1 MTAGDGDGRF
11 RLGLAG
17 AGRMGRTHLAALA
30 GSRQVRVTGLAEP
43 HPGARAATARPGLPA
58 FATVAELLAAG
69 NLDGVLV
76 AAPTS
81 AHTPIVTE
89 IVAAGLPV
97 LCEKPC
103 GLDTAQ
109 AQACAAAADR
119 AGVLLQVAYW
129 RRFVPELAAL
139 RQRIRAGE
147 LGRILAVNCYQ
158 WDEAPPGEGFR
169 GASGGIFA
177 DMGVHEFDQVRWLT
191 GQEFCA
197 LRVAAARPDA
207 AGEAGS
213 QLAEGRGAVFPTSD
227 AGATKERRRS
237 EEGRQRL
244 SSGPQRAS
252 QHSEPASTDP
262 DCGQVVAELD
272 GGGTALI
279 SLGRWHPAGDTC
291 RVEVFGTAG
300 SASVVF
306 LPPGAGDGPFRAALR
321 RQAEDFAR
329 AVRDGTPGQGASAAD
344 AVTALDLAGQAA
356 AQLTAPAYR
365 GS

>member
-43 HPGARAATARPGLPA
+43 DPAARAAASRPGLPG
-58 FATVAELLAAG
+58 FATVAGLVAAG

-89 IVAAGLPV
+89 IAAAGLPV

-109 AQACAAAADR
+109 AQACAAAAGR

-129 RRFVPELAAL
+129 RRFVPELAEL

-147 LGRILAVNCYQ
+147 LGRVLAVNCYQ
-158 WDEAPPGEGFR
+158 WDEAPPGKGFR

-191 GQEFCA
+191 GQEFGP
-197 LRVAAARPDA
+197 LQVAAAGPEADGPSPD
-207 AGEAGS
+207 
-213 QLAEGRGAVFPTSD
+213 GASD
-227 AGATKERRRS
+227 PGA
-237 EEGRQRL
+237 
-244 SSGPQRAS
+244 
-252 QHSEPASTDP
+252 SEPASTDP
-262 DCGQVVAELD
+262 DCAQAVAGLD

-279 SLGRWHPAGDTC
+279 SLVRWHPAGDTC
-291 RVEVFGTAG
+291 RVEVLGTAG
-300 SASVVF
+300 TASVVF

-329 AVRDGTPGQGASAAD
+329 VVTTGAPGQGASAAD
-344 AVTALDLAGQAA
+344 AVIALDLAGQAA

>member
-1 MTAGDGDGRF
+1 VTAGDGDGRF

-30 GSRQVRVTGLAEP
+30 GSRQVLVTGLAEP
-43 HPGARAATARPGLPA
+43 DPGARAAAVRPGLPG

-81 AHTPIVTE
+81 AHASIVTE
-89 IVAAGLPV
+89 IAAAGLPV

-109 AQACAAAADR
+109 AQSCAAAADR

-129 RRFVPELAAL
+129 RRFVPELAVL

-147 LGRILAVNCYQ
+147 LGRVLAVNCYQ
-158 WDEAPPGEGFR
+158 WDEAPPGKGFR

-197 LRVAAARPDA
+197 LQVATAGPDA
-207 AGEAGS
+207 AGGAG
-213 QLAEGRGAVFPTSD
+213 
-227 AGATKERRRS
+227 
-237 EEGRQRL
+237 
-244 SSGPQRAS
+244 RAS
-252 QHSEPASTDP
+252 EGSASQAARREPASTDP
-262 DCGQVVAELD
+262 ADPDCAQAVAGLD

-279 SLGRWHPAGDTC
+279 SLVRWHPAGDTC
-291 RVEVFGTAG
+291 RVEVLGTAG
-300 SASVVF
+300 TASVVF

-329 AVRDGTPGQGASAAD
+329 AVTTGAPGQGASAAD
-344 AVTALDLAGQAA
+344 AVIALDLAGRAA

>member
-1 MTAGDGDGRF
+1 MTGDGDGDGRF

-43 HPGARAATARPGLPA
+43 DPATRAAAARPGLPG
-58 FATVAELLAAG
+58 FATVTGLLAAG

-81 AHTPIVTE
+81 AHAPIVTE
-89 IVAAGLPV
+89 IAAAGLPV

-103 GLDTAQ
+103 GLDAAQ
-109 AQACAAAADR
+109 AQACAAAADG

-139 RQRIRAGE
+139 RQRILAGE

-158 WDEAPPGEGFR
+158 WDEAPPGAAFR

-191 GQEFCA
+191 GQEFRA

-207 AGEAGS
+207 GEAG
-213 QLAEGRGAVFPTSD
+213 P
-227 AGATKERRRS
+227 AGT
-237 EEGRQRL
+237 G
-244 SSGPQRAS
+244 
-252 QHSEPASTDP
+252 EPASTDP

-321 RQAEDFAR
+321 RQAEDFAQ
-329 AVRDGTPGQGASAAD
+329 AVLSGAPGQGASAGD

>member
-43 HPGARAATARPGLPA
+43 DPAARAAATRPGLPG
-58 FATVAELLAAG
+58 FATVAELVAAG

-81 AHTPIVTE
+81 AHAPIVTE
-89 IVAAGLPV
+89 IAAAGLPV

-109 AQACAAAADR
+109 AQACAATADR

-147 LGRILAVNCYQ
+147 LGRVLAVNCYQ
-158 WDEAPPGEGFR
+158 WDEAPPGAGFR

-197 LRVAAARPDA
+197 LQVAAAGP
-207 AGEAGS
+207 
-213 QLAEGRGAVFPTSD
+213 GA
-227 AGATKERRRS
+227 
-237 EEGRQRL
+237 
-244 SSGPQRAS
+244 
-252 QHSEPASTDP
+252 SEPASTDP
-262 DCGQVVAELD
+262 DCAQAVACLD

-279 SLGRWHPAGDTC
+279 SLVRWHPAGDTC
-291 RVEVFGTAG
+291 RIEVLGTAG
-300 SASVVF
+300 TASVVF

-329 AVRDGTPGQGASAAD
+329 AVTAGAPGQGASAAD
-344 AVTALDLAGQAA
+344 AVIALDLAGQAA
-356 AQLTAPAYR
+356 AQLTVPAYR

>member
-11 RLGLAG
+11 RLGVAG

-43 HPGARAATARPGLPA
+43 DPAARAAAARPGLPG
-58 FATVAELLAAG
+58 FATVAELVAAG

-81 AHTPIVTE
+81 AHAPIVTE
-89 IVAAGLPV
+89 IAAAGLPV

-147 LGRILAVNCYQ
+147 LGRVLAVNCYQ
-158 WDEAPPGEGFR
+158 WDEAPPGAGFR

-197 LRVAAARPDA
+197 LQVAAAGLDG
-207 AGEAGS
+207 AGEAG
-213 QLAEGRGAVFPTSD
+213 
-227 AGATKERRRS
+227 
-237 EEGRQRL
+237 
-244 SSGPQRAS
+244 
-252 QHSEPASTDP
+252 PASTDP
-262 DCGQVVAELD
+262 DCAQAVAGLD

-279 SLGRWHPAGDTC
+279 SLVRWHPAGDTC
-291 RVEVFGTAG
+291 RVEVLGTAG
-300 SASVVF
+300 TASVVF

-329 AVRDGTPGQGASAAD
+329 AVTTGAPGLGASAAD
-344 AVTALDLAGQAA
+344 AVIALDLAGQAA
-356 AQLTAPAYR
+356 AQLAAPAYR

>member
-43 HPGARAATARPGLPA
+43 DPATRAAAARPGLPG
-58 FATVAELLAAG
+58 FATVAELVAAG

-81 AHTPIVTE
+81 AHNPIVTE
-89 IVAAGLPV
+89 IAAAGLPV

-109 AQACAAAADR
+109 AQVCAAAAAR

-147 LGRILAVNCYQ
+147 LGRVLAVNCYQ
-158 WDEAPPGEGFR
+158 WDEAPPGKGFR

-191 GQEFCA
+191 GQEFGP
-197 LRVAAARPDA
+197 LQVAAAGPEADGPSPD
-207 AGEAGS
+207 
-213 QLAEGRGAVFPTSD
+213 GA
-227 AGATKERRRS
+227 
-237 EEGRQRL
+237 
-244 SSGPQRAS
+244 SGPGA
-252 QHSEPASTDP
+252 SEPASTDP
-262 DCGQVVAELD
+262 DCAQAVAGLD

-279 SLGRWHPAGDTC
+279 SLVRWHPAGDTC
-291 RVEVFGTAG
+291 RVEVLGTAG
-300 SASVVF
+300 TASVVF

-329 AVRDGTPGQGASAAD
+329 VVTTGAPGQGASAAD
-344 AVTALDLAGQAA
+344 AVIALDLAGQAA

>member
-1 MTAGDGDGRF
+1 MTAGDGDRRF

-43 HPGARAATARPGLPA
+43 DPAARAAAARPGLPG
-58 FATVAELLAAG
+58 FATVAELVAAG
-69 NLDGVLV
+69 NLDGILV

-89 IVAAGLPV
+89 IAAAGLPV

-158 WDEAPPGEGFR
+158 WDEAPPGAGFR

-197 LRVAAARPDA
+197 LRVAAAGPDA
-207 AGEAGS
+207 DGPSAD
-213 QLAEGRGAVFPTSD
+213 GA
-227 AGATKERRRS
+227 
-237 EEGRQRL
+237 
-244 SSGPQRAS
+244 SGPA
-252 QHSEPASTDP
+252 AAYAGLADP
-262 DCGQVVAELD
+262 DCAQAVAGLD

-279 SLGRWHPAGDTC
+279 SLVRWHPAGDTC
-291 RVEVFGTAG
+291 RVEVLGTAG
-300 SASVVF
+300 TASVVF

-329 AVRDGTPGQGASAAD
+329 AVTTGAPGQGASAAD
-344 AVTALDLAGQAA
+344 AVIALDLAGQAA

>member
-1 MTAGDGDGRF
+1 MTDGDGDGRF
-11 RLGLAG
+11 RLGVAG

-43 HPGARAATARPGLPA
+43 DPAARAAAARPGLPG
-58 FATVAELLAAG
+58 FATVAELVAAG

-81 AHTPIVTE
+81 AHAPIVTE
-89 IVAAGLPV
+89 IAAVGLPV

-109 AQACAAAADR
+109 AQACAATAER

-147 LGRILAVNCYQ
+147 LGQVLAVNCYQ
-158 WDEAPPGEGFR
+158 WDEAPPGKGFR

-191 GQEFCA
+191 GQEFGP

-207 AGEAGS
+207 HGPS
-213 QLAEGRGAVFPTSD
+213 PDGA
-227 AGATKERRRS
+227 
-237 EEGRQRL
+237 
-244 SSGPQRAS
+244 SGPGA
-252 QHSEPASTDP
+252 SEPASTDP
-262 DCGQVVAELD
+262 DCAQAVAGLD
-272 GGGTALI
+272 GGSTALI
-279 SLGRWHPAGDTC
+279 SLVRWHPAGDTC
-291 RVEVFGTAG
+291 RVEVLGTAG
-300 SASVVF
+300 TASVVF

-329 AVRDGTPGQGASAAD
+329 AVTTGAPGQGASAAD
-344 AVTALDLAGQAA
+344 AVIALDLAGQAA

>member
-1 MTAGDGDGRF
+1 MTDGDGDGRF
-11 RLGLAG
+11 RLGVAG

-43 HPGARAATARPGLPA
+43 DPAARAAAARPGLPG
-58 FATVAELLAAG
+58 FATVAELVAAG

-81 AHTPIVTE
+81 AHAPIVTE
-89 IVAAGLPV
+89 IAAAGLPV

-103 GLDTAQ
+103 GLDTVQ
-109 AQACAAAADR
+109 AQACAAAAGR

-158 WDEAPPGEGFR
+158 WDEAPPGAGFR

-191 GQEFCA
+191 GQEFGA
-197 LRVAAARPDA
+197 LQVAAARPDA
-207 AGEAGS
+207 AGEAG
-213 QLAEGRGAVFPTSD
+213 
-227 AGATKERRRS
+227 
-237 EEGRQRL
+237 
-244 SSGPQRAS
+244 
-252 QHSEPASTDP
+252 PASTDP
-262 DCGQVVAELD
+262 DCAQAVAGLD

-279 SLGRWHPAGDTC
+279 SLVRWHPAGDTC
-291 RVEVFGTAG
+291 RVEVLGTAG
-300 SASVVF
+300 TASVVF

-329 AVRDGTPGQGASAAD
+329 VVTTGAPGQGASAAD
-344 AVTALDLAGQAA
+344 AVIALDLAGQAA

>member
-30 GSRQVRVTGLAEP
+30 GSRQVLVTGLAEP
-43 HPGARAATARPGLPA
+43 DPAARAAAARPGLPG
-58 FATVAELLAAG
+58 FATVTGLLAAG

-81 AHTPIVTE
+81 AHAPIVTE
-89 IVAAGLPV
+89 IAAAGLPV

-109 AQACAAAADR
+109 AQACAAAAAG

-158 WDEAPPGEGFR
+158 WDEAPPGAGFR

-197 LRVAAARPDA
+197 LRVAAA
-207 AGEAGS
+207 GEASSTGS
-213 QLAEGRGAVFPTSD
+213 WRAAALPGLTSER
-227 AGATKERRRS
+227 GATKERRR
-237 EEGRQRL
+237 ERGGKAVRIAAR
-244 SSGPQRAS
+244 
-252 QHSEPASTDP
+252 SEPASTDP

-272 GGGTALI
+272 SGGTAMI

-300 SASVVF
+300 TASVVF

-329 AVRDGTPGQGASAAD
+329 AVRSGAPGQGASAAD

>member
-11 RLGLAG
+11 RLGVAG
-17 AGRMGRTHLAALA
+17 VGRMGRTHLAALA

-43 HPGARAATARPGLPA
+43 DPAARAAAARPGLPG
-58 FATVAELLAAG
+58 FATVTGLLAAG

-81 AHTPIVTE
+81 AHAPIVTE
-89 IVAAGLPV
+89 IAAAGLPV

-103 GLDTAQ
+103 GLDAAQ
-109 AQACAAAADR
+109 AQACAAAADG

-139 RQRIRAGE
+139 RQRILAGE

-158 WDEAPPGEGFR
+158 WDEAPPGAAFR

-191 GQEFCA
+191 GQEFGT

-207 AGEAGS
+207 GEAGPAS
-213 QLAEGRGAVFPTSD
+213 AGPPAPPGLTSAD
-227 AGATKERRRS
+227 GATKERRQS
-237 EEGRQRL
+237 EEGRRRL
-244 SSGPQRAS
+244 SAAR
-252 QHSEPASTDP
+252 SEPASTGEASTDP

-321 RQAEDFAR
+321 RQAEDFAQ
-329 AVRDGTPGQGASAAD
+329 AVLSGAPGQGASAGD

>member
-1 MTAGDGDGRF
+1 MTAGDGDRRF

-43 HPGARAATARPGLPA
+43 NPAARVAAARPGLPG
-58 FATVAELLAAG
+58 FATVAELVAAG

-81 AHTPIVTE
+81 AHSPIVTE
-89 IVAAGLPV
+89 IAAAGLPV

-147 LGRILAVNCYQ
+147 LGRVLAVNCYQ
-158 WDEAPPGEGFR
+158 WDETPPGAGFR

-191 GQEFCA
+191 GQEFGA

-207 AGEAGS
+207 DGAAGEAGPAS
-213 QLAEGRGAVFPTSD
+213 T
-227 AGATKERRRS
+227 
-237 EEGRQRL
+237 GRQRL
-244 SSGPQRAS
+244 QSGQGA
-252 QHSEPASTDP
+252 SEPASTDP
-262 DCGQVVAELD
+262 DCAQAVAGLD

-279 SLGRWHPAGDTC
+279 SLVRWHPAGDTC
-291 RVEVFGTAG
+291 RVEVLGTAG
-300 SASVVF
+300 TASVVF

-329 AVRDGTPGQGASAAD
+329 AVTTGAPGQGASAAD
-344 AVTALDLAGQAA
+344 AVIALDLAGQAA

>member
-1 MTAGDGDGRF
+1 MTAGDGDRRF

-43 HPGARAATARPGLPA
+43 DPAARAAAARPGLPG
-58 FATVAELLAAG
+58 FATVAELVAAG

-81 AHTPIVTE
+81 AHSPIVTE
-89 IVAAGLPV
+89 IAAAGLPV

-147 LGRILAVNCYQ
+147 LGRVLAVNCYQ
-158 WDEAPPGEGFR
+158 WDEAPPGAGFR

-191 GQEFCA
+191 GQEFGA
-197 LRVAAARPDA
+197 LRVAAARPDDGA
-207 AGEAGS
+207 AAKPAQRASGGP
-213 QLAEGRGAVFPTSD
+213 RRCFPD
-227 AGATKERRRS
+227 ERRGATKERQGARR
-237 EEGRQRL
+237 E
-244 SSGPQRAS
+244 
-252 QHSEPASTDP
+252 
-262 DCGQVVAELD
+262 
-272 GGGTALI
+272 
-279 SLGRWHPAGDTC
+279 
-291 RVEVFGTAG
+291 G
-300 SASVVF
+300 SASK
-306 LPPGAGDGPFRAALR
+306 AARERAS
-321 RQAEDFAR
+321 
-329 AVRDGTPGQGASAAD
+329 G
-344 AVTALDLAGQAA
+344 
-356 AQLTAPAYR
+356 
-365 GS
+365 

>member
-1 MTAGDGDGRF
+1 MTAGDGDRRF

-43 HPGARAATARPGLPA
+43 DPAARAATARPGLPG
-58 FATVAELLAAG
+58 FATVAELVAAG

-81 AHTPIVTE
+81 AHNPIVTE
-89 IVAAGLPV
+89 IAAAGLPV

-147 LGRILAVNCYQ
+147 LGRVLAVNCYQ
-158 WDEAPPGEGFR
+158 WDEAPPGAGFR

-191 GQEFCA
+191 GQEFGA
-197 LRVAAARPDA
+197 LQVAAA
-207 AGEAGS
+207 
-213 QLAEGRGAVFPTSD
+213 
-227 AGATKERRRS
+227 
-237 EEGRQRL
+237 
-244 SSGPQRAS
+244 GP
-252 QHSEPASTDP
+252 STDP
-262 DCGQVVAELD
+262 DCAQAVAGLD

-279 SLGRWHPAGDTC
+279 SLVRWHPAGDTC
-291 RVEVFGTAG
+291 RVEVLGTAG
-300 SASVVF
+300 TASVVF

-329 AVRDGTPGQGASAAD
+329 AVRSGTPGQGASAAD
-344 AVTALDLAGQAA
+344 AITALDLAGQAA
-356 AQLTAPAYR
+356 AQLTVPAYR

>member
-1 MTAGDGDGRF
+1 MTGDGDGDSDRRF
-11 RLGLAG
+11 RLGVAG

-43 HPGARAATARPGLPA
+43 VPAARAAAARPGLPG
-58 FATVAELLAAG
+58 FATVTGLLAAG

-81 AHTPIVTE
+81 AHAPIVTE
-89 IVAAGLPV
+89 IAAAGLPV

-109 AQACAAAADR
+109 AQACAAAADE

-158 WDEAPPGEGFR
+158 WDEAPPGEAFR

-197 LRVAAARPDA
+197 LRVAVARADDA
-207 AGEAGS
+207 GGAGPAS
-213 QLAEGRGAVFPTSD
+213 EGPPAPPGLTRAD
-227 AGATKERRRS
+227 GATKERRQR
-237 EEGRQRL
+237 EEGRRRL
-244 SSGPQRAS
+244 SAALRS
-252 QHSEPASTDP
+252 PASTDP

-279 SLGRWHPAGDTC
+279 SLGRWHPAGDT
-291 RVEVFGTAG
+291 
-300 SASVVF
+300 
-306 LPPGAGDGPFRAALR
+306 
-321 RQAEDFAR
+321 
-329 AVRDGTPGQGASAAD
+329 
-344 AVTALDLAGQAA
+344 
-356 AQLTAPAYR
+356 
-365 GS
+365 

>member
-1 MTAGDGDGRF
+1 
-11 RLGLAG
+11 
-17 AGRMGRTHLAALA
+17 
-30 GSRQVRVTGLAEP
+30 
-43 HPGARAATARPGLPA
+43 
-58 FATVAELLAAG
+58 VAELVAAG

-81 AHTPIVTE
+81 AHAPIVTE
-89 IVAAGLPV
+89 IAAAGLPV

-109 AQACAAAADR
+109 AEACAAAADR

-147 LGRILAVNCYQ
+147 LGRVLAVNCYQ
-158 WDEAPPGEGFR
+158 WDEAPPGAGFR

-191 GQEFCA
+191 GQEFRA
-197 LRVAAARPDA
+197 LQVAAAGPDA
-207 AGEAGS
+207 TNGEAG
-213 QLAEGRGAVFPTSD
+213 P
-227 AGATKERRRS
+227 AG
-237 EEGRQRL
+237 
-244 SSGPQRAS
+244 
-252 QHSEPASTDP
+252 TDP
-262 DCGQVVAELD
+262 DCAQAVAGLD

-279 SLGRWHPAGDTC
+279 SLVRWHPAGDTC
-291 RVEVFGTAG
+291 RVEVLGTAG
-300 SASVVF
+300 TASVVF

-329 AVRDGTPGQGASAAD
+329 AVTTGAPGQGASAAD
-344 AVTALDLAGQAA
+344 AVIALNLAGRAA
-356 AQLTAPAYR
+356 AQLTEPAYR
-365 GS
+365 SS

>member
-11 RLGLAG
+11 RLGVAG
-17 AGRMGRTHLAALA
+17 VGRMGRTHLAALA
-30 GSRQVRVTGLAEP
+30 GSRRVRVTGLAEP
-43 HPGARAATARPGLPA
+43 DPAVRAAAAHPGLPG
-58 FATVAELLAAG
+58 FATVAELVAAG

-89 IVAAGLPV
+89 IAAAGLPV

-103 GLDTAQ
+103 GLDAAQ
-109 AQACAAAADR
+109 AQACAAAAGR

-158 WDEAPPGEGFR
+158 WDEAPPGAGFR

-191 GQEFCA
+191 GQEFGA
-197 LRVAAARPDA
+197 LQVAAARPDTAARPDA
-207 AGEAGS
+207 AGEAG
-213 QLAEGRGAVFPTSD
+213 
-227 AGATKERRRS
+227 
-237 EEGRQRL
+237 
-244 SSGPQRAS
+244 
-252 QHSEPASTDP
+252 PANTDP
-262 DCGQVVAELD
+262 DCAQAVAGLD

-279 SLGRWHPAGDTC
+279 SLVRWHPEGDTC
-291 RVEVFGTAG
+291 RVEALGTAG
-300 SASVVF
+300 TANVVF

-329 AVRDGTPGQGASAAD
+329 AVTTGAPGQGASAAD
-344 AVTALDLAGQAA
+344 AVIALGLAGQAA
-356 AQLTAPAYR
+356 AQLTAPAYG

>member
-1 MTAGDGDGRF
+1 MTAGDGDRRF

-43 HPGARAATARPGLPA
+43 DPATRAAAARPGLPG
-58 FATVAELLAAG
+58 FATVAELVAAG

-81 AHTPIVTE
+81 AHSPIVTE
-89 IVAAGLPV
+89 IAAAGLPV

-109 AQACAAAADR
+109 AQVCAAAAAR

-147 LGRILAVNCYQ
+147 LGRVLAVNCYQ
-158 WDEAPPGEGFR
+158 WDEAPPGAGFR

-207 AGEAGS
+207 DGAAGEAGPV
-213 QLAEGRGAVFPTSD
+213 G
-227 AGATKERRRS
+227 
-237 EEGRQRL
+237 
-244 SSGPQRAS
+244 
-252 QHSEPASTDP
+252 TDP

-272 GGGTALI
+272 GGGTAMI

-300 SASVVF
+300 TASVLF

-329 AVRDGTPGQGASAAD
+329 AVTTGAPGQGASATD
-344 AVTALDLAGQAA
+344 AVIALNLAGQAA

>member
-11 RLGLAG
+11 RLGVAG

-43 HPGARAATARPGLPA
+43 DPAARAAAARPGLPG
-58 FATVAELLAAG
+58 FATVAELVAAG

-81 AHTPIVTE
+81 AHAPIVTE
-89 IVAAGLPV
+89 IAAAGLPV

-109 AQACAAAADR
+109 AQACAAAADL

-147 LGRILAVNCYQ
+147 LGRVLAVNCYQ
-158 WDEAPPGEGFR
+158 WDEAPPGAGFR

-197 LRVAAARPDA
+197 LQVAAAGLDG
-207 AGEAGS
+207 AGEAG
-213 QLAEGRGAVFPTSD
+213 
-227 AGATKERRRS
+227 
-237 EEGRQRL
+237 
-244 SSGPQRAS
+244 
-252 QHSEPASTDP
+252 PASTDP
-262 DCGQVVAELD
+262 DCAQAVAGLD

-279 SLGRWHPAGDTC
+279 SLVRWHPAGDTC
-291 RVEVFGTAG
+291 RVEVLGTAG
-300 SASVVF
+300 TASVVF

-329 AVRDGTPGQGASAAD
+329 AVTTGAPGLGASAAD
-344 AVTALDLAGQAA
+344 AVIALDLAGQAA

>member
-30 GSRQVRVTGLAEP
+30 SSRQVRVTGLAEP
-43 HPGARAATARPGLPA
+43 DPAVRAAAARPGLPG
-58 FATVAELLAAG
+58 FATVAGLLAAG

-81 AHTPIVTE
+81 AHSPIVTE
-89 IVAAGLPV
+89 IAAAGLPV

-147 LGRILAVNCYQ
+147 LGQILAVNCYQ
-158 WDEAPPGEGFR
+158 WDEAPPGAGFR
-169 GASGGIFA
+169 GASGGLFA

-191 GQEFCA
+191 GQEFGA
-197 LRVAAARPDA
+197 LRVAAARPAA
-207 AGEAGS
+207 AGEAGPAS
-213 QLAEGRGAVFPTSD
+213 
-227 AGATKERRRS
+227 AGPPALLSRRATPARRRS
-237 EEGRQRL
+237 AEGARGEG
-244 SSGPQRAS
+244 SAS
-252 QHSEPASTDP
+252 PAARSEPASTDP

-272 GGGTALI
+272 GGGTAMI

-300 SASVVF
+300 TASVLF

-329 AVRDGTPGQGASAAD
+329 AVRSGAPGQGASAAD
-344 AVTALDLAGQAA
+344 AATALDLAGQAA